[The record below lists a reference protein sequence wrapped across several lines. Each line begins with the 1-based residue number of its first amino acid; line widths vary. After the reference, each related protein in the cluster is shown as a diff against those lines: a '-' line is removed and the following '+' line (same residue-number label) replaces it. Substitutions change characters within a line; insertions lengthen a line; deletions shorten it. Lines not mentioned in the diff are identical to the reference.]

1 MHIYVFRCFCV
12 YVCSQGQ
19 SCALSVLLRGSQC
32 SVFGAQR
39 SIIITISIVAKNNIW
54 KQKTLELKQF
64 HTQRLR
70 LCSSDLMLNICS
82 VIFEAIKLLL
92 RVLLVLFIP
101 EPSIAI
107 ALTCCFWYGCR
118 EKTRRQIRD
127 HIRRRCRRR
136 RRRTHTFN
144 SMHLTRIRVK
154 Q

>member
-1 MHIYVFRCFCV
+1 MFSVVFVCMCV
-12 YVCSQGQ
+12 LRVSLAPLVC
-19 SCALSVLLRGSQC
+19 CYAVLNALSLARRDPS
-32 SVFGAQR
+32 SSPSASSRRTTFENKR
-39 SIIITISIVAKNNIW
+39 
-54 KQKTLELKQF
+54 TLELKQF
-64 HTQRLR
+64 YTQRLR
-70 LCSSDLMLNICS
+70 LCSSELMLNICS

-107 ALTCCFWYGCR
+107 ALTCCFWYGRR

-144 SMHLTRIRVK
+144 SMHLTRMRVK